1 MNKKALV
8 AIVLVIALSAIGA
21 CYTLRIG
28 PFEPPLELSAERFY
42 AVKEAI
48 KRAPDGAVLV
58 FGDSIVEGAPLPS
71 TICGHAVINGGV
83 SGAAI
88 GYFERHAAELLG
100 STHPRLIVLAVGINN
115 ASTTAAVQFQSH
127 YDATV
132 ALLSRGS
139 PVAVATVTPVRSGPG
154 AVGYQA
160 DLVPTFNA
168 AIRATPEAGS
178 VIDLNGPLLST
189 NLTSDGIHF
198 GDAGYKVWIKAMTDG
213 ITHILGCAA
222 ALPGEESNPSNQ
234 KQQ

>member
-1 MNKKALV
+1 MNKQAFGAIIV
-8 AIVLVIALSAIGA
+8 AVAFSAIGA
-21 CYTLRIG
+21 CYTLRIW

-42 AVKEAI
+42 AVKETI
-48 KRAPDGAVLV
+48 KRAPDGSVVV
-58 FGDSIVEGAPLPS
+58 FGDSIVEAAPLPS

-83 SGAAI
+83 SGAAV

-115 ASTTAAVQFQSH
+115 ASKAAAVQFQSH

-132 ALLSRGS
+132 ASLSRRS

-154 AVGYQA
+154 AVDYQA
-160 DLVPTFNA
+160 DLVPTFNV

-178 VIDLNGPLLST
+178 VIDLNGPLSST

-198 GDAGYKVWIKAMTDG
+198 GEAGYAIWIKAMTDG
-213 ITHILGCAA
+213 ITHTLGCAA
-222 ALPGEESNPSNQ
+222 N
-234 KQQ
+234 

>member
-1 MNKKALV
+1 LAPFAL
-8 AIVLVIALSAIGA
+8 ALCAIGA
-21 CYTLRIG
+21 CYTLQIW

-48 KRAPDGAVLV
+48 KRAPDGSVVVL
-58 FGDSIVEGAPLPS
+58 GDSIVEGAPLPS

-88 GYFERHAAELLG
+88 GYFESHAAEILG
-100 STHPRLIVLAVGINN
+100 SAHPRLIVLAVGINN
-115 ASTTAAVQFQSH
+115 ASTVAAVQFQSQ

-132 ALLSRGS
+132 ALLSRRS

-154 AVGYQA
+154 AIGYQA

-178 VIDLNGPLLST
+178 VIDLNEPLSSI
-189 NLTSDGIHF
+189 NFTSDGIHF
-198 GDAGYKVWIKAMTDG
+198 GAAGYAVWIKTMTES
-213 ITHILGCAA
+213 ITNTLGCAA
-222 ALPGEESNPSNQ
+222 AIPDGGSNPSNQ
-234 KQQ
+234 KQP